1 MIQVQNLTKKF
12 GEFTAV
18 NDLSFEVK
26 EGETFALLGPNGS
39 GKSTTLRCL
48 VGLNTPTSGEIKING
63 LDLFKDSRKAK
74 KLFSYLPQRLSF
86 PETLTAREVMK
97 FYCELRKLSP
107 QRIDELIHHPQ
118 FDFNGFS
125 HKPVGELS
133 GGMSQRLGLAVACL
147 PDAPILLLD
156 EPTVSL
162 DPEGALSFREFL
174 ASLKTEGKTI
184 VFTSHVL
191 ADVERLADRVAILV
205 GGKLVA
211 LESVEALREALMRSC
226 RMRVILREANEH
238 LIEAANE
245 AGALEVRL
253 QGNALVITSHAE
265 DRMKILSAIET
276 AGGAIARFATEELS
290 LENIYLNYIS
300 GKSNH
305 EHHS

>member
-1 MIQVQNLTKKF
+1 MIRIQHLTKKF
-12 GEFTAV
+12 GDFTAV
-18 NDLSFEVK
+18 NDVSFEVK

-48 VGLNTPTSGEIKING
+48 VGLSAPTAGEIKING
-63 LDLFKDSRKAK
+63 LDLWKNSREAK

-86 PETLTAREVMK
+86 HETLTAREVME
-97 FYCELRKLSP
+97 FYCELRKIP
-107 QRIDELIHHPQ
+107 PGRIDELIHNPQ

-162 DPEGALSFREFL
+162 DPAGALSFREFL
-174 ASLKTEGKTI
+174 ATLKAQGKTI

-211 LESVEALREALMRSC
+211 LESVGALREALTRSC
-226 RMRVILREANEH
+226 RMRVVLQNPSAR
-238 LIEAANE
+238 LIEAALA
-245 AGALEVRL
+245 AGAGEAEMRDKT
-253 QGNALVITSHAE
+253 LVVTSRAE
-265 DRMKILSAIET
+265 DRMPILNAVEQ
-276 AGGAIARFATEELS
+276 AGGRVARFATEELS

-300 GKSNH
+300 GNTGH
-305 EHHS
+305 EQK

>member
-1 MIQVQNLTKKF
+1 MIQVQHLTKKF
-12 GEFTAV
+12 GKFTAV
-18 NDLSFEVK
+18 NDVSFEVR

-48 VGLNTPTSGEIKING
+48 VGLSTPTAGEIKING
-63 LDLFKDSRKAK
+63 LDLWKNSREAK

-86 PETLTAREVMK
+86 HETLTAREVME
-97 FYCELRKLSP
+97 FYCELRKIPP
-107 QRIDELIHHPQ
+107 QRIDELVHNPQ

-125 HKPVGELS
+125 HKLVGELS
-133 GGMSQRLGLAVACL
+133 GGMTQRLGLAVACL

-174 ASLKTEGKTI
+174 ASLKTKGKTI

-211 LESVEALREALMRSC
+211 LEAIGALREALTRSC
-226 RMRVILREANEH
+226 RMRVILHHPSPR
-238 LIEAANE
+238 LVDAARE
-245 AGALEVRL
+245 AGASEAALE
-253 QGNALVITSHAE
+253 GNVLIITSRAE
-265 DRMKILSAIET
+265 DRMQILSAVEH
-276 AGGAIARFATEELS
+276 AGGQVARFATEELS

-300 GKSNH
+300 GKSK
-305 EHHS
+305 